1 MPSDLTREPANPD
14 ECANGS
20 GVRIEITVDTM
31 EGKSRESLAEGFNL
45 TNWRSL
51 DTYMRRKGFTWDSI
65 NQTYVPATTK
75 IDNILEELSSST
87 PIKAEMIIKRF
98 EEMGDDSDPR
108 AIATEFGFHDHNERG

>member
-14 ECANGS
+14 EGANGS
-20 GVRIEITVDTM
+20 GVRIEITVVTM
-31 EGKSRESLAEGFNL
+31 ERKSRESLVEGFNL